1 MEDRDWQI
9 LQELHRTKNITKA
22 AQLLYMSQ
30 PALTARLQNIETE
43 FNVRV
48 VTRSTKGIK
57 FTPEGNIWRI
67 RLKKSCSSCIP

>member
-30 PALTARLQNIETE
+30 PALTARLQNIET
-43 FNVRV
+43 
-48 VTRSTKGIK
+48 
-57 FTPEGNIWRI
+57 
-67 RLKKSCSSCIP
+67 

>member
-30 PALTARLQNIETE
+30 PALTARLSRTAGFVAGGQAG
-43 FNVRV
+43 R
-48 VTRSTKGIK
+48 RSAAV
-57 FTPEGNIWRI
+57 NR
-67 RLKKSCSSCIP
+67 